1 MLTQKLSEEMPNENS
16 RKSMR
21 TIVENVANKM
31 MSVTAAQAGPSS
43 PLQLK
48 TPTAIKKYVEVV
60 TKRAQVE
67 HGQAPVLEE
76 VKHPGC
82 RSCMLKINDC
92 IS

>member
-1 MLTQKLSEEMPNENS
+1 MPNENS

-31 MSVTAAQAGPSS
+31 SVTAAQAGPSS

-48 TPTAIKKYVEVV
+48 TPAAIKKYVEVL

-67 HGQAPVLEE
+67 HDQAPVLEE
-76 VKHPGC
+76 VKQPGC
-82 RSCMLKINDC
+82 RIC
-92 IS
+92 ILNKKWLYFMIAHC